1 VRLGESLDH
10 RPETN
15 ESLKHTVRQGDA
27 CLQVFNH
34 LPKLKELLIFLLKT
48 TIQFFATS
56 ISTVIPNYGC
66 RHMVF

>member
-27 CLQVFNH
+27 CLQ
-34 LPKLKELLIFLLKT
+34 KLD
-48 TIQFFATS
+48 FFALVFIKYVVLYS
-56 ISTVIPNYGC
+56 I
-66 RHMVF
+66 FKQ